1 MIGKQNSI
9 QKQRI
14 VLCELHVT
22 HCQPIINELLVW
34 IKIKIIFIITNC
46 LLPSNIY
53 RCYQY
58 DLIMRYDQANFKI
71 NTLYVWSPKC
81 AVFSPPFHLP
91 ETDVSKTY
99 TFPGVFFF
107 YTNDTK
113 ADCYIETIY
122 HVMLVYFLNTYWVCD
137 FIYNYMHNEMGKS
150 EKRTRKKT

>member
-1 MIGKQNSI
+1 MVRQTDILSASLEKPFPIYLFYKRSKLTSNASFSQNPSVTDLGRNTCTCVIKGFIINIQQYFQNKYTSLIGKQNSI

-71 NTLYVWSPKC
+71 NTLYV
-81 AVFSPPFHLP
+81 
-91 ETDVSKTY
+91 
-99 TFPGVFFF
+99 
-107 YTNDTK
+107 
-113 ADCYIETIY
+113 
-122 HVMLVYFLNTYWVCD
+122 
-137 FIYNYMHNEMGKS
+137 
-150 EKRTRKKT
+150 